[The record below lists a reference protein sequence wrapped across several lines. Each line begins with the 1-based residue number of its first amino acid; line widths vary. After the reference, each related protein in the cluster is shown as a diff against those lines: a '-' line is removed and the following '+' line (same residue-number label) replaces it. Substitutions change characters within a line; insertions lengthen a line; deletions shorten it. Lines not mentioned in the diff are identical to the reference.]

1 MVVDRAKFEGEAKYT
16 MDKRV
21 ITIEMLGMSLIVG
34 GIWFLNQIVAIIIMG
49 ILLVILA
56 QGLTAGRNRE

>member
-1 MVVDRAKFEGEAKYT
+1 

-34 GIWFLNQIVAIIIMG
+34 GIWFLNQIVAVIIMG